1 MQVINTSVEERMAA
15 SAAHTRLTP
24 EEYIAFERKALPDGK
39 IIRHEYI
46 NGELIAMSGAS
57 RAHNLIAGN
66 IFGELRAQ
74 LRGSG
79 CETYMS
85 DMRVSTPTTT
95 SYFYPDVVVVCE
107 EPRFEDDVFDT
118 LLNPI
123 ILVEVLSPST
133 EVYDRREKFAH
144 YRQLPSLQEYV
155 LVAQDEVLVEHYR
168 REEKQGTPPVTG
180 KDWIF
185 IDFQELS
192 ENLPLTSIHCELP
205 LREIYERVT
214 FPD

>member
-1 MQVINTSVEERMAA
+1 MAA
-15 SAAHTRLTP
+15 RSAQTYLTP
-24 EEYIAFERKALPDGK
+24 AEYIALERKAIPDADTV
-39 IIRHEYI
+39 RSEYVK
-46 NGELIAMSGAS
+46 GEIIAMSGAS
-57 RAHNLIAGN
+57 RAHNLITGN
-66 IFGELRAQ
+66 ISGELRAQ
-74 LRGSG
+74 LRGSE
-79 CETYMS
+79 CETYANE
-85 DMRVSTPTTT
+85 MRVSSPLTS

-144 YRQLPSLQEYV
+144 YRQLPSLQEYL
-155 LVAQDEVLVEHYR
+155 LVAQDQVRVEHYR
-168 REEKQGTPPVTG
+168 RQEKQGTAPITG

-185 IDFQELS
+185 TDFQEL
-192 ENLPLTSIHCELP
+192 EEILPLTSIQCELP

>member
-1 MQVINTSVEERMAA
+1 MAA
-15 SAAHTRLTP
+15 SAAQTRLTP
-24 EEYIAFERKALPDGK
+24 EEYITFERKALPDAE

-57 RAHNLIAGN
+57 RAHNLITGN
-66 IFGELRAQ
+66 IFGELRTL
-74 LRGSG
+74 LRGSK
-79 CETYMS
+79 CETYANE
-85 DMRVSTPTTT
+85 MRVSTPTTT

-133 EVYDRREKFAH
+133 QVYDRREKFAH
-144 YRQLPSLQEYV
+144 YRQLASLQEYV
-155 LVAQDEVLVEHYR
+155 LVSQDKVLVEHYR
-168 REEKQGTPPVTG
+168 RQEKQGTASGIG

-185 IDFQELS
+185 TDFQALE
-192 ENLPLTSIHCELP
+192 EILPLTSIQCELP
-205 LREIYERVT
+205 LQAIYERVT
-214 FPD
+214 LPD

>member
-1 MQVINTSVEERMAA
+1 MATP
-15 SAAHTRLTP
+15 AARTRLTP

-57 RAHNLIAGN
+57 RVHNLITIN
-66 IFGELRAQ
+66 ISTALHTH

-79 CETYMS
+79 CETYANE
-85 DMRVSTPTTT
+85 MRVSTPTTT
-95 SYFYPDVVVVCE
+95 SYFYPDVVVVRE
-107 EPRFEDDVFDT
+107 EPRFEDEVFDT

-123 ILVEVLSPST
+123 ILVKVLSPST

-155 LVAQDEVLVEHYR
+155 LVAQDQVRVEHYR
-168 REEKQGTPPVTG
+168 REEKHGTALVTG

-185 IDFQELS
+185 TDFQEF
-192 ENLPLTSIHCELP
+192 EEILPLTTIQCKLP
-205 LREIYERVT
+205 LQEIYERVK